1 MTMLAAISPVWI
13 EEFTGLEPD
22 GGNGALEW
30 LLAVGFGLVGVELGV
45 LCHRTRQQ
53 LKHARG

>member
-1 MTMLAAISPVWI
+1 MLAAISPVWI